1 MHRRLLPL
9 ITAFF
14 LFLGPA
20 PAQAGPLLD
29 PSWGTGGVHRLTA
42 LGGRVDGI
50 GSCPHADGSV
60 SIIGFRPTTA
70 SLVIVRL
77 TAGGQLDPRFSSDGI
92 SELQVFQAFDVG
104 RSAVS
109 CAGVGNSVPED
120 DRAMVVGTSPGS
132 THDLAIA
139 ALLDLHTGRFD
150 SGFYLGGPGAYD
162 LGGLLF
168 PPQNQVRLYPRLQV
182 QGVFPGPSTS
192 WLIVGRLEGHASGV
206 PAGFIARVNPAGAV
220 DALAQPN
227 VGGFTS
233 RNLSAAR
240 VGADGSIRALA
251 DGSFEGGYTWGLLRL
266 EAETLQPVA
275 LSDHGVADIFTIELY
290 KGRQIGGGLMVAA
303 ALQYDKSGFGSSP
316 RMLVV
321 HGDQVN
327 EIALPPVPMVDG
339 VALGPS
345 GLPGSAAAT
354 GALGNRAVF
363 AMGLNS
369 LDQSSA
375 GYYVSVVQLGD
386 GAGTPDGV
394 DTRFGRDGAGSF
406 RYLPAPTSCAG
417 TATPPQRFA
426 NLASWGERTLLVGTV
441 APDCAPTADGA
452 ILSARLQTDGD
463 TLQRSGFE

>member
-1 MHRRLLPL
+1 MHRRLLPF
-9 ITAFF
+9 IAVF
-14 LFLGPA
+14 LMHLGHPSA
-20 PAQAGPLLD
+20 AAGPLLD
-29 PSWGTGGVHRLTA
+29 PSWGIGGVHTLPA

-60 SIIGFRPTTA
+60 SVIGFRTTTA
-70 SLVIVRL
+70 SLVIARL
-77 TAGGQLDPRFSSDGI
+77 TADGQLDTRFSSDGI
-92 SELQVFQAFDVG
+92 AELPVLQAFDVG

-109 CAGVGNSVPED
+109 CAGVGNSAPED

-139 ALLDLHTGRFD
+139 ALLDLHTGGFD
-150 SGFYLGGPGAYD
+150 SGFYLGGPGTYD

-168 PPQNQVRLYPRLQV
+168 PPQNQVRLYPRLRV
-182 QGVFPGPSTS
+182 QGVFPGPSAG

-206 PAGFIARVNPAGAV
+206 PTGFIARVNPAGSV

-233 RNLSAAR
+233 RNLSTAR
-240 VGADGSIRALA
+240 VGADGDIRALA
-251 DGSFEGGYTWGLLRL
+251 DGNFAGGYTWALLRL
-266 EAETLQPVA
+266 DPATLQPVA
-275 LSDHGVADIFTIELY
+275 LSDHGVADIFTIELF

-303 ALQYDKSGFGSSP
+303 ALQYDQSAFGSSP
-316 RMLVV
+316 RLLVV
-321 HGDQVN
+321 RADEVN
-327 EIALPPVPMVDG
+327 EVALPAAPPVDG

-354 GALGNRAVF
+354 GAVGNRAVF

-369 LDQSSA
+369 LDQGSA

-386 GAGTPDGV
+386 GAGTPDAV

-406 RYLPAPTSCAG
+406 RYRPAATSCGPA
-417 TATPPQRFA
+417 ATPPQRFA

-441 APDCAPTADGA
+441 APDCAPTVDGA
-452 ILSARLQTDGD
+452 ILSARLLTDGN
-463 TLQRSGFE
+463 TLHRNGFE

>member
-1 MHRRLLPL
+1 MHRCLLPL
-9 ITAFF
+9 ITVFC
-14 LFLGPA
+14 LLLGRA
-20 PAQAGPLLD
+20 PAEAGPLLD
-29 PSWGTGGVHRLTA
+29 PTWGIGGVHRLTA
-42 LGGRVDGI
+42 LGGRVEGI
-50 GSCPHADGSV
+50 GSRPHMDGSV
-60 SIIGFRPTTA
+60 SVIGFRTTTA

-77 TAGGQLDPRFSSDGI
+77 TAGGQLDTRFSGDGI
-92 SELQVFQAFDVG
+92 AELAMLQAFDVG

-120 DRAMVVGTSPGS
+120 DRAMVVATSPGS
-132 THDLAIA
+132 THDVAIA
-139 ALLDLHTGRFD
+139 ALLDLHTGGFD

-168 PPQNQVRLYPRLQV
+168 PPQNQVRLYPRLRV
-182 QGVFPGPSTS
+182 QGVFPGPAAG

-206 PAGFIARVNPAGAV
+206 PAGFIAQVNPAGAV

-240 VGADGSIRALA
+240 VGADGYIRALA
-251 DGSFEGGYTWGLLRL
+251 DGNFGGCYTWGLLRL
-266 EAETLQPVA
+266 DPATLQPAA

-290 KGRQIGGGLMVAA
+290 KGRQIGGGLMVVA
-303 ALQYDKSGFGSSP
+303 ALQYDQSSFGSSP
-316 RMLVV
+316 RLLVV
-321 HGDQVN
+321 RGDEAN
-327 EIALPPVPMVDG
+327 EIALPAVPPVDG

-354 GALGNRAVF
+354 GAVGNRAVF

-369 LDQSSA
+369 LDQGSA

-386 GAGTPDGV
+386 GAGTPDVV

-406 RYLPAPTSCAG
+406 RYRPAPTSCAG

-452 ILSARLQTDGD
+452 ILSARLLTDGD
-463 TLQRSGFE
+463 TLHRSGFE